1 MARLASTSSEDGI
14 TWPLPVI
21 AVEMASL
28 LLAVAAGMCTTGALP
43 NAPET
48 VTAELGSA
56 EPEEPQPTRARP
68 ASRGTTSA
76 AEIRRMRI
84 LSVGDLAGAL
94 GRRAPGGGLASR
106 VARAEVSSASLP
118 ATAGPGIRTRS
129 AAELGQ
135 QVLVPHQ
142 DRVLAHVRDPGG
154 LAEGSPYPGQ
164 EARRRGARPG
174 LAEDHETGLMPGR
187 VIPGGL
193 RLPG

>member
-1 MARLASTSSEDGI
+1 IARLASTSSEDGI

-21 AVEMASL
+21 GVVMASL

-48 VTAELGSA
+48 VTAEFGSA

-94 GRRAPGGGLASR
+94 GRSGAGRRPGEPRGQSGVQQRQPTRHGRPRDPDEVSGGARSAGSCSTPGPR
-106 VARAEVSSASLP
+106 TGPRKRPARA
-118 ATAGPGIRTRS
+118 G
-129 AAELGQ
+129 
-135 QVLVPHQ
+135 
-142 DRVLAHVRDPGG
+142 
-154 LAEGSPYPGQ
+154 
-164 EARRRGARPG
+164 RR
-174 LAEDHETGLMPGR
+174 
-187 VIPGGL
+187 
-193 RLPG
+193 